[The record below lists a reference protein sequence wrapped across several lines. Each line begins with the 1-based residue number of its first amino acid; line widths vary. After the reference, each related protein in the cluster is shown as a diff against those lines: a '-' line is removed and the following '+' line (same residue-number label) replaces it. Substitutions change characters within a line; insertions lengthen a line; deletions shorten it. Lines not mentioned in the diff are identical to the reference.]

1 MKSLSKP
8 ILLFLLVSS
17 LIACSFPAP
26 ATPPT
31 TYEARPTII
40 WPSATPTPTVTQTG
54 TPTPTLTAT
63 ATPSATDTPVTP
75 PTLTP
80 TTLPRSLQLRVFED
94 VWSVVNDNYLYPDFN
109 GVDWEAVRAEFSERI
124 EVGLDNASF
133 YTAMYEMIA
142 RLGDEHSSFLSPEDV
157 AQEEA
162 YYLGNYDY
170 VGIGVLHQPIPERQ
184 RSVILSVFSASPAE
198 AAGLKPRDAILSADG
213 VPILDEDGYY
223 RDTIRG
229 PAGTTITLTVQTPGD
244 AVRQVTITRQ
254 RITGAITLPYQ
265 VLTSPN
271 GLRVGYIFLFA
282 FDDSTM
288 DEQVGEAL
296 YNMTAEGRLDG
307 LILDLRMNGGGAN
320 TIVDDHVPFRELGI
334 RPHGVVRIDSASGV
348 TDWDKDRAGKLNS
361 DQLRDGLNVALLPQG
376 PPPGFGNPS
385 SPGGGPPGINF
396 LAPDGKRNGVAGV
409 MGIDFV
415 WVRAAFEIAGQ
426 PATDVDVRW
435 KGNGTFLQS
444 RGDLKRSFKV
454 RFAKGTAGR
463 KLGDPDTLNFHS
475 NVTDASLMNE
485 TLAYRLFRVQADST

>member
-63 ATPSATDTPVTP
+63 ATPSATDTPVIP

-94 VWSVVNDNYLYPDFN
+94 VWSVVNDYYLYPDFN
-109 GVDWEAVRAEFSERI
+109 GVDWAAVRAEFQARVEI
-124 EVGLDNASF
+124 GLDNAGF

-142 RLGDEHSSFLSPEDV
+142 RLGDEHSSYLSPEDV
-157 AQEEA
+157 AHEEA
-162 YYLGNYDY
+162 NYLGNYDY

-320 TIVDDHVPFRELGI
+320 TIVEPTLGYFTG
-334 RPHGVVRIDSASGV
+334 GVVGNYIYREEQRPLVIYDNDINGSLEIPLVVLVGSGTASYGEI
-348 TDWDKDRAGKLNS
+348 
-361 DQLRDGLNVALLPQG
+361 
-376 PPPGFGNPS
+376 F
-385 SPGGGPPGINF
+385 
-396 LAPDGKRNGVAGV
+396 AGV
-409 MGIDFV
+409 LQDSG
-415 WVRAAFEIAGQ
+415 RARIIGT
-426 PATDVDVRW
+426 ATDGNVEVMWAYDFNDGSQLWLASETFRPYYHPEVDWEVT
-435 KGNGTFLQS
+435 GILPDEIVP
-444 RGDLKRSFKV
+444 GDFDENSLEN
-454 RFAKGTAGR
+454 
-463 KLGDPDTLNFHS
+463 DPPVL
-475 NVTDASLMNE
+475 AA
-485 TLAYRLFRVQADST
+485 LAYFLTLP